1 MDEVD
6 EVHPAATRTP
16 TRPGGE
22 RIVVALPG
30 GPRGDA
36 LLQRAVAARDRCGSA
51 ELLCVH
57 VVHGGATATELA
69 EMRQRAS
76 SVGTSLHVVVADDV
90 ADGVLQFARDVGA
103 TRLMLGTARRPA
115 CWPARSPS
123 WSALRAADGLDV
135 HLVDVLVDVTA
146 PSVPRATVRHR
157 NGLTR
162 RRRVFGALAAF
173 GLPAVMTIVCVGAG
187 ELVGRT
193 SVVLLFVLATV
204 GVALIG
210 GMGAALVSVVVS
222 GILLNYFLT
231 PPFYEFASVEAQQ
244 LLGLALMLVVAVL
257 VALVVHDAARRR
269 TQAVRSRAEAALL
282 SDFAATVMTARAPLH
297 LLLEKVREAFG
308 ADSVALLQ
316 RDGQTWRRLAGAGPE
331 PPDSP
336 HGTEVDVSLNDPVAI
351 DGPVQRDMHLVLT
364 GRFLSAG
371 DRRVLRGV
379 AGQALLAV
387 RAQQMAAEA
396 AAAERRAE
404 MTELRSAL
412 LSAVGHDLRT
422 PLTAI
427 KAAVGSLRDPDLHL
441 SPADSAAQLATAD
454 ECADRLQALVDNL
467 LDSARLAT
475 GAVQPQLRGVGYDDV
490 LARALS
496 TIDGRHLVDVQFDD
510 TSPMV
515 LADPGLL
522 ERVVANLLANAL
534 THGRASSVRVG
545 VVGRRDRADLI
556 ISDRGPGI
564 PADRLE
570 SVFAP
575 FQRRGDRD
583 NRSGVGL
590 GLAVARGFTE
600 AMAGTLHAEATPGGG
615 LTTVVSLPTDPA
627 WPLLA
632 PVEPDPTAEP
642 AR

>member
-1 MDEVD
+1 
-6 EVHPAATRTP
+6 
-16 TRPGGE
+16 
-22 RIVVALPG
+22 
-30 GPRGDA
+30 
-36 LLQRAVAARDRCGSA
+36 
-51 ELLCVH
+51 
-57 VVHGGATATELA
+57 
-69 EMRQRAS
+69 MRQRAL
-76 SVGTSLHVVVADDV
+76 SVGASLHVVVAEDV
-90 ADGVLQFARDVGA
+90 ADGVLQFARDVDA
-103 TRLMLGTARRPA
+103 TRLMLGMARRPA
-115 CWPARSPS
+115 WWSARSPS
-123 WSALRAADGLDV
+123 WSVLRAADNLDV
-135 HLVDVLVDVTA
+135 HLVDVTERK
-146 PSVPRATVRHR
+146 PSRGTVRHR
-157 NGLTR
+157 GGLTR
-162 RRRVFGALAAF
+162 RRRILGGVAAF
-173 GLPAVMTIVCVGAG
+173 GLPAVMTVVCVAAG

-222 GILLNYFLT
+222 GVLLNYFLT
-231 PPFYEFASVEAQQ
+231 PPFFEFATVEAQQ
-244 LLGLALMLVVAVL
+244 ILGLTLMLVVAVL

-269 TQAVRSRAEAALL
+269 EQAVRSRAEAALL
-282 SDFAATVMTARAPLH
+282 SEFAATVMTAHAPLH
-297 LLLEKVREAFG
+297 LLLAKVREAFG
-308 ADSVALLQ
+308 ADSVALLR
-316 RDGQTWRRLAGAGPE
+316 RDGRTWRRLAGVGPA
-331 PPDSP
+331 PPDTPDDS
-336 HGTEVDVSLNDPVAI
+336 EVDVLLDDPVAVGSSI
-351 DGPVQRDMHLVLT
+351 GSDMHLVLT

-379 AGQALLAV
+379 AGQALLAL

-441 SPADSAAQLATAD
+441 SAADTAAQLTTAE

-475 GAVQPQLRGVGYDDV
+475 GAVQPQLRGVGYDDI
-490 LARALS
+490 LARALAS
-496 TIDGRHLVDVQFDD
+496 VDGRHLVDVQVDD

-522 ERVVANLLANAL
+522 ERIVANLLANAL

-545 VVGRRDRADLI
+545 VVGRRGRADLI
-556 ISDRGPGI
+556 ISDRGPGV
-564 PADRLE
+564 PAERLE

-600 AMAGTLHAEATPGGG
+600 AMAGTLRAEATPGGG
-615 LTTVVSLPTDPA
+615 LTMIVSLPTDPA
-627 WPLLA
+627 WPLVA
-632 PVEPDPTAEP
+632 PVGQDGAAEP
-642 AR
+642 AW